1 MNAVDVMQRWVD
13 AVTMPLGATGARL
26 VFAALAG
33 VTLVSFV
40 LAVRAGRIGVFRG
53 TMLLALA
60 SLLIALAA
68 DLNLLLRLNNVS
80 FLARIRLLMGG
91 LSFVVLL
98 VTFEAVR
105 RTHLQER
112 YAILWVFTGVML
124 MLCAMFTGV
133 LDFFCALLGMQY
145 VTFVVTVIFSF
156 LLLVAFHFS
165 IALSRLTEDRSRI
178 AQRCAQLEARL
189 EALEKHARHGDA
201 ENAEKKFLQSM
212 EAKK

>member
-1 MNAVDVMQRWVD
+1 MNAVDVMQSWVD
-13 AVTMPLGATGARL
+13 AVAQPLGPVAAR
-26 VFAALAG
+26 VAFAALAG

-40 LAVRAGRIGVFRG
+40 LAVRAGRVGVFRG
-53 TMLLALA
+53 ALLLALA
-60 SLLIALAA
+60 ALFVALAA
-68 DLNLLLRLNNVS
+68 DLNLLLRLNAVS
-80 FLARIRLLMGG
+80 FLTRIRMLMGG

-124 MLCAMFTGV
+124 MLCALFTDV

-145 VTFVVTVIFSF
+145 VTFVVTVIFTF

-165 IALSRLTEDRSRI
+165 IALSRLTDDRARL
-178 AQRCAQLEARL
+178 AQRCAHLEARIA
-189 EALEKHARHGDA
+189 ALENKRPHGD
-201 ENAEKKFLQSM
+201 S
-212 EAKK
+212 

>member
-1 MNAVDVMQRWVD
+1 MNAVDVMQRWVN
-13 AVTMPLGATGARL
+13 AVTAPLGETGARVL
-26 VFAALAG
+26 FAALAG
-33 VTLVSFV
+33 ATLVSFV
-40 LAVRAGRIGVFRG
+40 LAVRAGRVGVFRG

-60 SLLIALAA
+60 AFFVALAA
-68 DLNLLLRLNNVS
+68 DLTLLLRLNAVS
-80 FLARIRLLMGG
+80 YLARIRLLMGG

-124 MLCAMFTGV
+124 MLCALFTGV

-145 VTFVVTVIFSF
+145 VTFVVTVIFTF

-165 IALSRLTEDRSRI
+165 IALSRLTDDRSRI
-178 AQRCAQLEARL
+178 AQRCAQLEARI
-189 EALEKHARHGDA
+189 EALEQERGRPRA
-201 ENAEKKFLQSM
+201 
-212 EAKK
+212 